1 VPRVRTT
8 QSKDAPQRCRHPR
21 PRRLGGRLRARPDG
35 RRVSSRRIHGFT
47 MHGFSCLPVHN
58 AALCSRAY
66 SNRKRVTNVCAG
78 RCSSAPRRSARPRRR
93 PPCAPPR
100 FANRAILKTDL
111 CRIPVCGT
119 QGVCVSLRWGAACG
133 RSPLER
139 GETVDFGGISSC
151 IRPHSDIFPIQLTG
165 VARAMSD
172 EGSRAAEA
180 PCGARVGAGLTF
192 ECPRV
197 HLA

>member
-1 VPRVRTT
+1 MSDYTTTSGKKICKEASTVPRVRTT

-47 MHGFSCLPVHN
+47 LHGFSCLPVHN

-100 FANRAILKTDL
+100 FANRAILQADL
-111 CRIPVCGT
+111 IVFLSADRKASVSRSA
-119 QGVCVSLRWGAACG
+119 GV
-133 RSPLER
+133 P
-139 GETVDFGGISSC
+139 
-151 IRPHSDIFPIQLTG
+151 
-165 VARAMSD
+165 
-172 EGSRAAEA
+172 
-180 PCGARVGAGLTF
+180 RVGAARWSEAKLSILV
-192 ECPRV
+192 EY
-197 HLA
+197 LALSGHTVTLFRSC